1 MINQVINQG
10 ARRLVIIQRLRGVGG
25 WSDNGLVAGH
35 LCLWSFQV
43 VRAVNMSVDNAQ
55 RTRIGEFSDT
65 VCALRFTVDCFHV
78 AKENGLIGWHLAKF
92 QNSVVIRINCFK
104 TAD

>member
-10 ARRLVIIQRLRGVGG
+10 ARRLVITQRLRGVGE

-43 VRAVNMSVDNAQ
+43 VRAVNVSVDPSVWMRWEAPASNYRP
-55 RTRIGEFSDT
+55 RTLTDAGQYPPE
-65 VCALRFTVDCFHV
+65 H
-78 AKENGLIGWHLAKF
+78 
-92 QNSVVIRINCFK
+92 
-104 TAD
+104 